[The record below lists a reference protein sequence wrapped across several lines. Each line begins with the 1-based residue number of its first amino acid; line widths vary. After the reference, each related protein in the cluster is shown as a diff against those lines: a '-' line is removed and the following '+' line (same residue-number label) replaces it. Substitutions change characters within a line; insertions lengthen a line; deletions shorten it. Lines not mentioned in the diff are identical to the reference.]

1 MVCNED
7 ADASIFE
14 VGDESFYVVDGDGV
28 DSGKGFIEEYEEGIC
43 GKASC
48 DFESS
53 FFAAGEACGEGVTDV
68 FEGEFFEEGIQDFL
82 LFDFFWFDVL
92 ENGEDIVLE

>member
-1 MVCNED
+1 M
-7 ADASIFE
+7 
-14 VGDESFYVVDGDGV
+14 
-28 DSGKGFIEEYEEGIC
+28 
-43 GKASC
+43 
-48 DFESS
+48 
-53 FFAAGEACGEGVTDV
+53 